1 MESLHGG
8 FSERGAVRAP
18 PVFSVLVSMQDLGLR
33 YTWIRDPGDALR
45 EEDVVGKTDED
56 LFGPEDAALLVA
68 IKRDVLAT
76 GRPQRLKLWLTFRS
90 TRRWFDLG
98 VHPERNADGSIV
110 GVLCTAVDITAQ
122 KRSAQVLRQRAQ
134 RLALLY
140 EAAAGLLATNDPMRF
155 LEQLFVKLSA
165 LFDLDVYAHY
175 AVASDGTH
183 LRLAASGGLPPS
195 QRHAMARLEFGQPP
209 CGAVAATRRSIILSD
224 STSTSDPIASALR
237 SLGLRAYVCHP
248 LIAGGELFGTLAF
261 GSSTE
266 AEHTQESVGLFRAV
280 SDLFALAIA
289 RQRAAQSLRD
299 ADRRKDLFLATLA
312 HELRNPLAPLR
323 SGIDLLQ
330 AATHDPETIAVTLA
344 VMDRQVTQLTRLVDD
359 LLEVSRI
366 TQGRLELRKCR
377 VQLAAIVESALEQT
391 RALFDEAGHEL
402 TIDLPEETIE
412 LDADPVRL
420 AQVLAN
426 LLSNAAKYTPSGGHV
441 RLGADASGADIAIT
455 VSDDGIGI
463 PAENLKR
470 VFEMFERVDG
480 YLERSTKGLGLGLT
494 LVKSL
499 VEMHGG
505 TVEAHSGGLGR
516 GSSFTIRV
524 PTVPRALREAAPCG
538 EAEAEASTTSAAGAE
553 RSLAVGDAARS
564 RRVLIVDDNVDAANM
579 LGRLVTLLGHEICV
593 ALDGPKALEA
603 MPTFHP
609 DIVLLDIGMPGM
621 NGYDVAQRIRERGP
635 VQPVLVALTGWGQA
649 KDKQR
654 AAEAGFDHYLV
665 KPVER
670 TALQKLLEDGAPARS
685 PTV

>member
-1 MESLHGG
+1 MEYLHGG

-18 PVFSVLVSMQDLGLR
+18 PVFSVLVSMQDLELR
-33 YTWIRDPGDALR
+33 YTWIRDPGNALR
-45 EEDVVGKTDED
+45 DEDVVGKTDED
-56 LFGPEDAALLVA
+56 LLGPKDAELLAA

-76 GRPQRLKLWLTFRS
+76 GRPQRLEVWLTFRGA
-90 TRRWFDLG
+90 RRWFDLG
-98 VHPERNADGSIV
+98 VHPERNASGSIV
-110 GVLCTAVDITAQ
+110 GILCTAVDITGQ

-140 EAAAGLLATNDPMRF
+140 EAAAGLLATSDPMRF
-155 LEQLFVKLSA
+155 LEQLFVRLSA
-165 LFDLDVYAHY
+165 LFELDVYAHY
-175 AVASDGTH
+175 AVSSDGSH
-183 LRLAASGGLPPS
+183 LRLAASGGLGAS
-195 QRHAMARLEFGQPP
+195 QRQAMARLEFGQPP

-224 STSTSDPIASALR
+224 STSADDPVASAIR

-266 AEHTQESVGLFRAV
+266 TEHTQESVGLFRAV
-280 SDLFALAIA
+280 SDLVALAIA
-289 RQRAAQSLRD
+289 RRRAEQSLRD

-330 AATHDPETIAVTLA
+330 AATHDPETIAITLA
-344 VMDRQVTQLTRLVDD
+344 VMERQVMQLTRLVDD

-377 VQLAAIVESALEQT
+377 VELAAIVESALEQT

-402 TIDLPEETIE
+402 TIDVPQETIE

-420 AQVLAN
+420 AQVLVN
-426 LLSNAAKYTPSGGHV
+426 LLSNAAKYTPAGGHV
-441 RLGADASGADIAIT
+441 RLSAEPSEAAIALT
-455 VSDDGIGI
+455 VSDDGLGI
-463 PAENLKR
+463 PAAKLER
-470 VFEMFERVDG
+470 IFEMFERVDG
-480 YLERSTKGLGLGLT
+480 SLERNTKGLGLGLT

-505 TVEAHSGGLGR
+505 TVEAHSEGLGR
-516 GSSFTIRV
+516 GSSFTIKV
-524 PTVPRALREAAPCG
+524 PTVPRESRVTASSREAGAI
-538 EAEAEASTTSAAGAE
+538 AAKVADAE
-553 RSLAVGDAARS
+553 RSLPDAARR

-579 LGRLVTLLGHEICV
+579 LGRLITLLGHEICV
-593 ALDGPKALEA
+593 ALDGARALEA
-603 MPTFHP
+603 MPTFLP

-621 NGYDVAQRIRERGP
+621 NGYDVARRIRERGP

-670 TALQKLLEDGAPARS
+670 TALQKLLDDGSPARR
-685 PTV
+685 

>member
-1 MESLHGG
+1 MEYLHGG

-18 PVFSVLVSMQDLGLR
+18 PVFSVFVSMQDAGLR

-45 EEDVVGKTDED
+45 EEDVVGKSDED
-56 LFGPEDAALLVA
+56 LFNPEDAARLVA
-68 IKRDVLAT
+68 IKREVLAT
-76 GRPQRLKLWLTFRS
+76 GQPQRLELWLTFRGA
-90 TRRWFDLG
+90 RRCFDLG
-98 VHPERNADGSIV
+98 VHPERNASGSIV
-110 GVLCTAVDITAQ
+110 GILSTAVDITGQ

-140 EAAAGLLATNDPMRF
+140 EAAAGLLATSDPMRF

-175 AVASDGTH
+175 AVSSDGTH
-183 LRLAASGGLPPS
+183 LRLAASGGLKPA
-195 QRHAMARLEFGQPP
+195 QREAMARLDFGQPP

-224 STSTSDPIASALR
+224 STAADDPIASAIH

-280 SDLFALAIA
+280 SDLVALAIA
-289 RQRAAQSLRD
+289 RQRAEQSLRD

-330 AATHDPETIAVTLA
+330 AANHDPETIALTLA
-344 VMDRQVTQLTRLVDD
+344 VMERQVTQLTRLVDD

-377 VQLAAIVESALEQT
+377 VQLSAIVESALEQT

-402 TIDLPEETIE
+402 TIDLPEETID

-441 RLGADASGADIAIT
+441 RLSAEPSGADIAIT
-455 VSDDGIGI
+455 VSDDGLGI
-463 PAENLKR
+463 PAGKLER

-480 YLERSTKGLGLGLT
+480 SLERNTKGLGLGLT

-505 TVEAHSGGLGR
+505 SVEAHSEGLGR
-516 GSSFTIRV
+516 GSAFTIRV
-524 PTVPRALREAAPCG
+524 PIMPRELRG
-538 EAEAEASTTSAAGAE
+538 TTPLGDPQAFATRLAVAE
-553 RSLAVGDAARS
+553 RSLPIDDAAPR

-593 ALDGPKALEA
+593 ALDGPKALEV
-603 MPTFHP
+603 MPTFVP

-621 NGYDVAQRIRERGP
+621 NGYDVARRIRERGP

-665 KPVER
+665 KPVEQ
-670 TALQKLLEDGAPARS
+670 AVLQKLLAEGLPARR
-685 PTV
+685 PAV

>member
-1 MESLHGG
+1 MEYLHGG

-18 PVFSVLVSMQDLGLR
+18 PVFSVLVSMQDSGLR

-45 EEDVVGKTDED
+45 EEDVVGKTDQD
-56 LFGPEDAALLVA
+56 LFAPEDAALLVA

-76 GRPQRLKLWLTFRS
+76 GRPQRLELWLTFRGA
-90 TRRWFDLG
+90 RRWFDLG
-98 VHPERNADGSIV
+98 VHPERNASGSIV
-110 GVLCTAVDITAQ
+110 GILCTAVDITGQ

-140 EAAAGLLATNDPMRF
+140 EAAAGLLATSDPKRF
-155 LEQLFVKLSA
+155 LEQLFVKLSG

-175 AVASDGTH
+175 AVSGDGTH
-183 LRLAASGGLPPS
+183 LRLAASGGLPAS
-195 QRHAMARLEFGQPP
+195 QRQAMARLELGQPP

-224 STSTSDPIASALR
+224 STSADDPVANAIR

-280 SDLFALAIA
+280 SDLVALAIA
-289 RQRAAQSLRD
+289 RQRAEQSLRD

-330 AATHDPETIAVTLA
+330 AASHDPATIAITLA
-344 VMDRQVTQLTRLVDD
+344 VMERQVSRLVDD

-377 VQLAAIVESALEQT
+377 VQLGGIVESALEQT

-402 TIDLPEETIE
+402 SIGLPEETIE

-420 AQVLAN
+420 AQVLVN
-426 LLSNAAKYTPSGGHV
+426 LLSNAAKYTPAGGHV
-441 RLGADASGADIAIT
+441 RLSAEPGGADIALT
-455 VSDDGIGI
+455 VSDDGLGI
-463 PAENLKR
+463 PAEKLER
-470 VFEMFERVDG
+470 IFEMFERVDG
-480 YLERSTKGLGLGLT
+480 SLERSSKGLGLGLT

-505 TVEAHSGGLGR
+505 TVEAHSQGLGR
-516 GSSFTIRV
+516 GSSFTIRI
-524 PTVPRALREAAPCG
+524 PTVPRELRETARAG
-538 EAEAEASTTSAAGAE
+538 EAGAIAASVAGAKP
-553 RSLAVGDAARS
+553 SLPAGDAARS

-579 LGRLVTLLGHEICV
+579 LGRLITLLGHEICV

-603 MPTFHP
+603 LPTFLP

-621 NGYDVAQRIRERGP
+621 NGYDVARRIRERGP
-635 VQPVLVALTGWGQA
+635 QQPILVALTGWGQA

-665 KPVER
+665 KPAER
-670 TALQKLLEDGAPARS
+670 SALQKLLEDGSPAHR

>member
-1 MESLHGG
+1 MEYVHGG
-8 FSERGAVRAP
+8 FSESGAVRAP
-18 PVFSVLVSMQDLGLR
+18 EVFSVLVSMQDLGLR

-45 EEDVVGKTDED
+45 EEDVAGKTDED
-56 LFGPEDAALLVA
+56 LFGRDDAALLAA
-68 IKRDVLAT
+68 IKREVLAT
-76 GRPQRLKLWLTFRS
+76 GLSQRHGLWLTFRGA
-90 TRRWFDLG
+90 RRWFDLG
-98 VHPERNADGSIV
+98 VHPERNASGSIV
-110 GVLCTAVDITAQ
+110 GILCTAVDITGQ

-140 EAAAGLLATNDPMRF
+140 EAAAGLLATSDPMRF

-175 AVASDGTH
+175 AVSNDGTH
-183 LRLAASGGLPPS
+183 LRLAASGGLAPS
-195 QRHAMARLEFGQPP
+195 QRHGMARLEFGQPP

-224 STSTSDPIASALR
+224 STSADDPVGSAIR

-280 SDLFALAIA
+280 SDLVALAIA
-289 RQRAAQSLRD
+289 RQRAEQSLRD

-312 HELRNPLAPLR
+312 HELRNPLAPIR

-330 AATHDPETIAVTLA
+330 AADHDPETVAVTLA
-344 VMDRQVTQLTRLVDD
+344 VMERQVTQLTRLVDD

-412 LDADPVRL
+412 LDADPVRM

-426 LLSNAAKYTPSGGHV
+426 LLSNAAKYTPAGGHV
-441 RLGADASGADIAIT
+441 RLSAGVSEGEVALT
-455 VSDDGIGI
+455 VSDDGTGI
-463 PAENLKR
+463 PAESLQR
-470 VFEMFERVDG
+470 VFEMFERVG
-480 YLERSTKGLGLGLT
+480 GSLERNIKGLGLGLT

-505 TVEAHSGGLGR
+505 TVEAHSEGLGR

-524 PTVPRALREAAPCG
+524 PTVPRELRK
-538 EAEAEASTTSAAGAE
+538 TTPSRDAGAIPPRAAGTE
-553 RSLAVGDAARS
+553 HSPPVGDAARS
-564 RRVLIVDDNVDAANM
+564 RRVLIVDDNIDAANM
-579 LGRLVTLLGHEICV
+579 LGRLVTLLGHETCV
-593 ALDGPKALEA
+593 ALDGPSALEV
-603 MPTFHP
+603 MPTFLP

-621 NGYDVAQRIRERGP
+621 NGYDVARRIRERGS

-670 TALQKLLEDGAPARS
+670 AALQKLLEDAAPAGR
-685 PTV
+685 PAG